1 VNCALS
7 ILKKGGKM
15 RIPLIAGNWKM
26 HLNRKEAMELA
37 NSIKNGL
44 TQDLKYE
51 VLLAPTF
58 TNLDTVKNIISDT
71 KILLAAQ
78 NTCWEDK
85 GAFTG
90 EVSPLQLKELGC
102 DYVII
107 GHSERR
113 RIFGETDEILNKK
126 IKAALKNGLKI
137 IFCIGETL
145 EERENQKTY
154 SVLQTQIQNGLKGIN
169 NEEISK
175 IVIAY
180 EPVWAI
186 GTGKTATPQQAEDAH
201 IFIRK
206 EISKLYDDKIASGI
220 RILYGGSVKAEN
232 IDELMAEKDIDGVLV
247 GGESL
252 KADKFLR
259 IIHYQKIIVK

>member
-1 VNCALS
+1 
-7 ILKKGGKM
+7 M
-15 RIPLIAGNWKM
+15 RKPMIAGNWKM
-26 HLNRKEAMELA
+26 HLNSSEAAQLA
-37 NSIKNGL
+37 AAIKNGL
-44 TQDLKYE
+44 DPQLNHE
-51 VLLAPTF
+51 VLIAPSF
-58 TNLDTVKNIISDT
+58 TNIESVRKEISSSP
-71 KILLAAQ
+71 ILLSAQ
-78 NTCWEDK
+78 NMCWEEK

-90 EVSPLQLKELGC
+90 EISPIQLKDAGC

-113 RIFGETDEILNKK
+113 KIFGESDEVLNKK
-126 IKAALKNGLKI
+126 VKSALKSALKV

-145 EERENQKTY
+145 EERENQRTY
-154 SVLQTQIQNGLKGIN
+154 KVLQTQLNGGLKDISV
-169 NEEISK
+169 NELSN

-186 GTGKTATPQQAEDAH
+186 GTGKTATPEQAQDAH
-201 IFIRK
+201 VFVRK
-206 EISKLYDDKIASGI
+206 EIERMLGVQAAQSI

-232 IDELMAEKDIDGVLV
+232 IDELMAQPDIDGALV

-259 IIHYQKIIVK
+259 VIHYQPVLSK

>member
-1 VNCALS
+1 
-7 ILKKGGKM
+7 M
-15 RIPLIAGNWKM
+15 RIPMIAGNWKM
-26 HLNRKEAMELA
+26 HLTRKEAKDLA
-37 NSIKNGL
+37 SSIKKGL
-44 TQDLKYE
+44 DPDLKHE

-58 TNLDTVKNIISDT
+58 TNLEVVKNAIENSG
-71 KILLAAQ
+71 ILLSAQ
-78 NTCWEDK
+78 NMCWEEK

-90 EVSPLQLKELGC
+90 EVSPIQLKDIGC

-113 RIFGETDEILNKK
+113 KIFGETDEILNKK
-126 IKAALKNGLKI
+126 IKSALKNSLKI

-145 EERENQKTY
+145 EERENQQTY
-154 SVLQTQIQNGLKGIN
+154 RILQTQLQNGLKDISKD
-169 NEEISK
+169 EISK

-186 GTGKTATPQQAEDAH
+186 GTGKTATPDQAEDAH
-201 IFIRK
+201 IFVRK
-206 EISKLYDDKIASGI
+206 EMERLYDKNTSDNI

-232 IDELMAEKDIDGVLV
+232 IDELMSRPNIDGALV

-259 IIHYQKIIVK
+259 VIHYQKVLR

>member
-1 VNCALS
+1 
-7 ILKKGGKM
+7 M

-26 HLNRKEAMELA
+26 NLTREEAKDLA
-37 NSIKNGL
+37 QKIKDGL
-44 TQDLKYE
+44 DPNLKHE
-51 VLLAPTF
+51 VLLAPSF
-58 TNLDTVKNIISDT
+58 TNLETVKKVIKET

-78 NTCWEDK
+78 NMFWEEK

-90 EVSPLQLKELGC
+90 EVSPIQLKDIGC
-102 DYVII
+102 NYVII

-113 RIFGETDEILNKK
+113 NIFGETDEIINKK
-126 IKAALKNGLKI
+126 IKSALKNEI
-137 IFCIGETL
+137 NVIMCIGETL
-145 EERENQKTY
+145 TERETGKTY
-154 SVLQTQIQNGLKGIN
+154 EVLRKQLENGLKDIDKN
-169 NEEISK
+169 SISK

-186 GTGKTATPQQAEDAH
+186 GTGKTATPTQAEEAH
-201 IFIRK
+201 IFIREK
-206 EISKLYDDKIASGI
+206 IKDLYDRDISDKI

-232 IDELMAEKDIDGVLV
+232 IDDLMAQKNIDGVLV

-259 IIHYQKIIVK
+259 IIHYQKK

>member
-1 VNCALS
+1 
-7 ILKKGGKM
+7 M
-15 RIPLIAGNWKM
+15 RTPMIAGNWKM
-26 HLNRKEAMELA
+26 NLTRKEASELA
-37 NSIKNGL
+37 LSIKKGIDP
-44 TQDLKYE
+44 DLKHE
-51 VLLAPTF
+51 VLFAPSF
-58 TNLDTVKNIISDT
+58 TNLETVKNAISDSN
-71 KILLAAQ
+71 ILLSAQ
-78 NTCWEDK
+78 NMFWEEK

-90 EVSPLQLKELGC
+90 EVSPAQLKDIGC

-113 RIFGETDEILNKK
+113 KILGETDDMLNKK
-126 IKAALKNGLKI
+126 IKSALKNNLKV

-145 EERENQKTY
+145 EERENNRTY
-154 SVLQTQIQNGLKGIN
+154 RVLQMQIQNGLRDIVKNELN
-169 NEEISK
+169 N

-186 GTGKTATPQQAEDAH
+186 GTGKTATPIQAQDAH

-206 EISKLYDDKIASGI
+206 EISRLYDNDIANSI

-232 IDELMAEKDIDGVLV
+232 IDELMAQTDIDGALV

-259 IIHYQKIIVK
+259 IIHYQKVLSK

>member
-1 VNCALS
+1 
-7 ILKKGGKM
+7 M

-26 HLNRKEAMELA
+26 NLTREEAKDLA
-37 NSIKNGL
+37 QKIKDGIDL
-44 TQDLKYE
+44 TLKHE
-51 VLLAPTF
+51 VLLAPSF
-58 TNLDTVKNIISDT
+58 TNLETVKKVIKET

-78 NTCWEDK
+78 NMFWEEK

-90 EVSPLQLKELGC
+90 EVSPIQLKDIGC
-102 DYVII
+102 NYVII

-113 RIFGETDEILNKK
+113 NIFGETDEIINKK
-126 IKAALKNGLKI
+126 IKSALKNEI
-137 IFCIGETL
+137 NVIMCIGETL
-145 EERENQKTY
+145 TERETGKTY
-154 SVLQTQIQNGLKGIN
+154 EVLRKQLENGLKEIDKN
-169 NEEISK
+169 SISK

-186 GTGKTATPQQAEDAH
+186 GTGKTATPTQAEEAH
-201 IFIRK
+201 MFIREK
-206 EISKLYDDKIASGI
+206 IKDLYDRDISDKI

-232 IDELMAEKDIDGVLV
+232 IDDLMAQKNIDGVLV

-259 IIHYQKIIVK
+259 IIHYQKK

>member
-1 VNCALS
+1 MR
-7 ILKKGGKM
+7 KK
-15 RIPLIAGNWKM
+15 LIAGNWKM
-26 HLNRKEAMELA
+26 HLTRKEAEELA
-37 NSIKNGL
+37 LAIKKGL
-44 TQDLKYE
+44 DSELKHE

-58 TNLDTVKNIISDT
+58 TNLETVKKVISSSP
-71 KILLAAQ
+71 ILLSAQ
-78 NTCWEDK
+78 NVCWEEK

-90 EVSPLQLKELGC
+90 EVSPLQLKDMGC

-113 RIFGETDEILNKK
+113 KIFGETDDIINKK
-126 IKAALKNGLKI
+126 IKSALKNGLKI

-154 SVLQTQIQNGLKGIN
+154 QVLQTQIQNGLKDVKK
-169 NEEISK
+169 EEMK
-175 IVIAY
+175 NIVIAY

-186 GTGKTATPQQAEDAH
+186 GTGKTATPQQAQDAH

-206 EISKLYDDKIASGI
+206 EIEKIFGKEVGETT

-232 IDELMAEKDIDGVLV
+232 IDDLMAQKDLDGVLV

-259 IIHYQKIIVK
+259 VIHYKSF

>member
-1 VNCALS
+1 
-7 ILKKGGKM
+7 M
-15 RIPLIAGNWKM
+15 RIAMIAGNWKM
-26 HLNRKEAMELA
+26 HLTRKEAEELA
-37 NSIKNGL
+37 SAIKKGL
-44 TQDLKYE
+44 DPDLKHE

-58 TNLDTVKNIISDT
+58 TNLETVKNAISGS
-71 KILLAAQ
+71 KILLSAQ
-78 NTCWEDK
+78 NMCWEEK

-90 EVSPLQLKELGC
+90 EVSPTQLKDIGC

-113 RIFGETDEILNKK
+113 KIFGETDETLNKK
-126 IKAALKNGLKI
+126 IKSALKNNLKV

-145 EERENQKTY
+145 EERENNQTY
-154 SVLQTQIQNGLKGIN
+154 RVLQTQIQNGLKDISK
-169 NEEISK
+169 EDLSK

-186 GTGKTATPQQAEDAH
+186 GTGKTATPDQAEDAH
-201 IFIRK
+201 IFVRK
-206 EISKLYDDKIASGI
+206 EISRLYDTDTSENI

-232 IDELMAEKDIDGVLV
+232 IDDLMAKPNIDGALV

-259 IIHYQKIIVK
+259 VIHYQKVLSK

>member
-1 VNCALS
+1 
-7 ILKKGGKM
+7 M
-15 RIPLIAGNWKM
+15 RIPMIAGNWKM
-26 HLNRKEAMELA
+26 HLRRDEARDLA
-37 NSIKNGL
+37 LAIKNGIDP
-44 TQDLKYE
+44 DLKHE

-58 TNLDTVKNIISDT
+58 TNLETVKNVISGS

-78 NTCWEDK
+78 NMCWEEK

-90 EVSPLQLKELGC
+90 EVSPVQLKDMGC

-113 RIFGETDEILNKK
+113 RIFGETDEMINKK
-126 IKAALKNGLKI
+126 IKSALKNSLKV

-145 EERENQKTY
+145 KERENQKTY
-154 SVLQTQIQNGLKGIN
+154 EVLQTQIQNGVK
-169 NEEISK
+169 EITKQEMEK

-186 GTGKTATPQQAEDAH
+186 GTGKTATPQQAEEAH
-201 IFIRK
+201 IFVRK
-206 EISKLYDDKIASGI
+206 EIERLYDRDVASEI

-232 IDELMAEKDIDGVLV
+232 IDLLMAQPDIDGALV

-259 IIHYQKIIVK
+259 IIHYQKVLSN

>member
-1 VNCALS
+1 
-7 ILKKGGKM
+7 M

-26 HLNRKEAMELA
+26 NLTREEAKDLA
-37 NSIKNGL
+37 QKIKDGL
-44 TQDLKYE
+44 DPNLKHE
-51 VLLAPTF
+51 VLLAPSF
-58 TNLDTVKNIISDT
+58 TNLETVKKVIKET

-78 NTCWEDK
+78 NMFWEEK

-90 EVSPLQLKELGC
+90 EVSPIQLKDIGC
-102 DYVII
+102 NYVII

-113 RIFGETDEILNKK
+113 NIFGETDEIINKK
-126 IKAALKNGLKI
+126 IKSALKNEI
-137 IFCIGETL
+137 NVIMCIGETL
-145 EERENQKTY
+145 TERETGKTY
-154 SVLQTQIQNGLKGIN
+154 EVLRKQLENGLKDIDKN
-169 NEEISK
+169 SILK

-186 GTGKTATPQQAEDAH
+186 GTGKTATPTQAEEAH
-201 IFIRK
+201 MFIREK
-206 EISKLYDDKIASGI
+206 IKDLYDRNISDKI

-232 IDELMAEKDIDGVLV
+232 IDDLMAQKNIDGVLV

-259 IIHYQKIIVK
+259 IIHYQKK

>member
-1 VNCALS
+1 
-7 ILKKGGKM
+7 M

-26 HLNRKEAMELA
+26 NLTREEAKDLA
-37 NSIKNGL
+37 QKIKAGL
-44 TQDLKYE
+44 DPNLKHE
-51 VLLAPTF
+51 VLLAPSF
-58 TNLDTVKNIISDT
+58 TNLETVKKVIKET

-78 NTCWEDK
+78 NMFWEEK

-90 EVSPLQLKELGC
+90 EVSPIQLKDIGC
-102 DYVII
+102 NYVII

-113 RIFGETDEILNKK
+113 NIFGETDEIINKK
-126 IKAALKNGLKI
+126 IKSAIKNEI
-137 IFCIGETL
+137 NVIMCIGETL
-145 EERENQKTY
+145 IERETGKTY
-154 SVLQTQIQNGLKGIN
+154 EVLRKQLENGIKDIDKNSIL
-169 NEEISK
+169 K

-186 GTGKTATPQQAEDAH
+186 GTGKTATPTQAEEAH
-201 IFIRK
+201 MFIREK
-206 EISKLYDDKIASGI
+206 IKDLYDRDISDKI

-232 IDELMAEKDIDGVLV
+232 IDDLMAQKNIDGVLV

-259 IIHYQKIIVK
+259 IIHYQKK